1 MNVRE
6 TLPFPFP
13 SSHLAFQELLVY
25 IFLDEGE
32 FLYLSRKLRKNSV
45 LQVRIDPTSFRVLV
59 GTLQP
64 LSYWNLYGEQGRNL
78 IITTPIIGDC
88 IEPAYKTKTVQY
100 ILERGEFFYQKAQK
114 KIPSSR

>member
-1 MNVRE
+1 M
-6 TLPFPFP
+6 
-13 SSHLAFQELLVY
+13 
-25 IFLDEGE
+25 
-32 FLYLSRKLRKNSV
+32 
-45 LQVRIDPTSFRVLV
+45 RIDLTSFRVLV

-100 ILERGEFFYQKAQK
+100 ILERGEFLYQKAQK
-114 KIPSSR
+114 KIPSSRWESSSRLSECIISMIMIYVL